1 MTDAEALPP
10 ASILVVDDEESAL
23 RGARRTLRAHGFEHV
38 LTCDDPREVS
48 SILEEH
54 RVSLLLLDL
63 LMPHLSGEEVL
74 GEVTRLHPELPV
86 IVVTA
91 EQDARTAVRCMKQGA
106 TDYLLKPVTSE
117 QLAETVERA
126 LEQSALRW
134 ENARLREQF
143 FGEKVEHPE
152 CFEKILTRDPGMLRM
167 FGYLEAISRGTHP
180 VLITGETGTGKELV
194 ASALHEVSGR
204 EGNFVAVNVAGLDD
218 TMFSDT
224 LFGHTTGAFTGASGP
239 RKGMIEQASGGT
251 LFLDEIG
258 DLVEASQVKLLRLLQ
273 EGEYYALGADTPG
286 RLRAR
291 VVTATHRDPREFR
304 QDLYYR
310 LRAYHVRVP
319 PLRERKGDLPLL
331 VDHFLAQA
339 AGDLD
344 KAKPTLPPE
353 LFVYLASYD
362 FPGNVRELRSMVFDA
377 VARHGQGVMSMAPFL
392 ELMGISEDE
401 DPERPDAVPGDLR
414 FPYPMP
420 RLRHLEQAAVAVA
433 LERVQGNQSA
443 AARMLGVSRPTIARH
458 VQRLRGEE
466 GADADSD

>member
-1 MTDAEALPP
+1 MTDAESLPP

-23 RGARRTLRAHGFEHV
+23 RGARRTLRTHGFEHV

-48 SILEEH
+48 SILETH

-63 LMPHLSGEEVL
+63 LMPQKSGEEVL

-86 IVVTA
+86 VVVTA

-106 TDYLLKPVTSE
+106 VDYLLKPVTSE

-143 FGEKVEHPE
+143 FAEKVLQPE
-152 CFEKILTRDPGMLRM
+152 CFEEILTRDPGMLRM
-167 FGYLEAISRGTHP
+167 FGYLEAISRGTQP

-194 ASALHEVSGR
+194 ARALHAVSGR

-224 LFGHTTGAFTGASGP
+224 LFGHTTGA
-239 RKGMIEQASGGT
+239 
-251 LFLDEIG
+251 
-258 DLVEASQVKLLRLLQ
+258 LRLLQ

-291 VVTATHRDPREFR
+291 VVTATHRDPKEFR

-310 LRAYHVRVP
+310 LRAYHVRIP

-339 AGDLD
+339 AADLD
-344 KAKPTLPPE
+344 KSKPTLPPE

-362 FPGNVRELRSMVFDA
+362 FPGNVRELRSMAFDA
-377 VARHGQGVMSMAPFL
+377 VARHGHGVLAIAPFL

-401 DPERPDAVPGDLR
+401 DPERPDEAPSDLR

-420 RLRHLEQAAVAVA
+420 RLRQLEQAAVAVA

-458 VQRLRGEE
+458 VQRLHEE
-466 GADADSD
+466 DATDADSD